1 MIMQTEKQQI
11 YTPQEYLDLEIVA
24 KDRHEY
30 RNGEIIVMSGGTP
43 NHNRIILNFGSVL
56 NFAFKGQ
63 PYDVFVTDQRLW
75 VPSTKT
81 YTYPDIM
88 IVQGEIQLQE
98 GRNDTIINPL
108 LIAEVLSQSTEAYDR
123 GDKFTAY
130 RTLPSLQEYILIE
143 QYRPHIEQFSKTE
156 SGQWL
161 LSDYDGQEATLT
173 LKSVSLEIPLLDIY
187 DKVNF
192 QNKGT
197 LSMDNG

>member
-11 YTPQEYLDLEIVA
+11 YTPQEYLDLEIKA
-24 KDRHEY
+24 TDRHEY

-43 NHNRIILNFGSVL
+43 NHNRITLNFGSVL

-63 PYDVFVTDQRLW
+63 PYDVFITDQRLW
-75 VPSTKT
+75 IPSTKT

-98 GRNDTIINPL
+98 GRNDIITNPL

-123 GDKFTAY
+123 GNKFTAY
-130 RTLPSLQEYILIE
+130 RTIPSLQEYILIE
-143 QYRPHIEQFSKTE
+143 QYRPHIEQFTKTE

-161 LSDYDGQEATLT
+161 LSDYDGQEATIT
-173 LKSVSLEIPLLDIY
+173 LNSVSLEIPLSDIY

-197 LSMDNG
+197 LSMDN

>member
-1 MIMQTEKQQI
+1 MILQTEKQKT
-11 YTPQEYLDLEIVA
+11 YTPQEYLDLEVEA

-30 RNGEIIVMSGGTP
+30 RNGEMIVISGGTP
-43 NHNRIILNFGSVL
+43 NHNRITGNFSAAL

-63 PYDVFVTDQRLW
+63 PYDVFITDQRLW
-75 VPSTKT
+75 IPSTKT

-123 GDKFTAY
+123 GDKFSAY
-130 RTLPSLQEYILIE
+130 RTIPSLQEYILIQ
-143 QYRPHIEQFSKTE
+143 QYSPHIEQFSKTE

-173 LKSVSLEIPLLDIY
+173 LKSISLEIPLVDIY
-187 DKVNF
+187 DKVDF
-192 QNKGT
+192 HNKK
-197 LSMDNG
+197 

>member
-1 MIMQTEKQQI
+1 MIMQTEKKKK
-11 YTPQEYLDLEIVA
+11 YTPQEYLDLEIKA
-24 KDRHEY
+24 TDRHEY
-30 RNGEIIVMSGGTP
+30 RNGEIIVIPGGTP
-43 NHNRIILNFGSVL
+43 NHNRITGNFSATL
-56 NFAFKGQ
+56 NFAFKCQ
-63 PYDVFVTDQRLW
+63 YYDVFITDQLLW
-75 VPSTKT
+75 IPSTKT

-98 GRNDTIINPL
+98 GRNDIITNPL

-130 RTLPSLQEYILIE
+130 RTIPSVQEYILIE
-143 QYRPHIEQFSKTE
+143 QYRPHIEQFTKTE

-161 LSDYDGQEATLT
+161 LSDYDGKEATIT
-173 LKSVSLEIPLLDIY
+173 LNSVSLEIPLLDIY

-197 LSMDNG
+197 LSMDN